1 MAAGFYTAT
10 PQTRGVPY
18 NRRVSVEEHNSH
30 APTSVGCFV
39 LTVSDTRTEA
49 TDTGGQA
56 IRDLVESAGHVVTG
70 HAIVRDD
77 PEHVIDAVA
86 RQLSDVRT
94 QVIVTTGGTGITS
107 RDGTFEAIDGLLE
120 KRLTGFGELFRML
133 SFEDIGAAAMM
144 SRATAGTAQ
153 GKAIFVLPGS
163 PAAVRLAM
171 TKLILPE
178 LGHVVQQ
185 ITR

>member
-1 MAAGFYTAT
+1 
-10 PQTRGVPY
+10 
-18 NRRVSVEEHNSH
+18 VS
-30 APTSVGCFV
+30 CFV

-49 TDTGGQA
+49 NDTGGQA
-56 IRDLVESAGHVVTG
+56 IRDLLETSGHTITG

-77 PEHVIDAVA
+77 PEAVTKTVSGWLA
-86 RQLSDVRT
+86 DGGT
-94 QVIVTTGGTGITS
+94 QVIITTGGTGITS
-107 RDGTFEAIDGLLE
+107 RDGTFEAIDRLLE

-133 SFEDIGAAAMM
+133 SYHQIGPAAMM
-144 SRATAGTAQ
+144 SRATAGRSH

-163 PAAVRLAM
+163 PDAVRLAM

-185 ITR
+185 LKR

>member
-1 MAAGFYTAT
+1 
-10 PQTRGVPY
+10 
-18 NRRVSVEEHNSH
+18 VSVAEHKSH
-30 APTSVGCFV
+30 APASVSCFV

-49 TDTGGQA
+49 NDTGGQA
-56 IRDLVESAGHVVTG
+56 IRDLLETSGHTIAG

-77 PEHVIDAVA
+77 PDAVTRTVSGWLA
-86 RQLSDVRT
+86 DAST
-94 QVIVTTGGTGITS
+94 QVIITTGGTGITS
-107 RDGTFEAIDGLLE
+107 RDGTYEAIDRLLE

-133 SFEDIGAAAMM
+133 SYHQIGPAAMM
-144 SRATAGTAQ
+144 SRATAGRAL

-163 PAAVRLAM
+163 PDAVRLAM

-185 ITR
+185 LRR

>member
-1 MAAGFYTAT
+1 
-10 PQTRGVPY
+10 
-18 NRRVSVEEHNSH
+18 VSVEEHKSH
-30 APTSVGCFV
+30 APVSVSCFV
-39 LTVSDTRTEA
+39 LTVSDTRTAEN
-49 TDTGGQA
+49 DSGGQA
-56 IRDLVESAGHVVTG
+56 IRDLLEMSGHTISG

-77 PEHVIDAVA
+77 PDAVTNT
-86 RQLSDVRT
+86 VRDCLNDAAT
-94 QVIVTTGGTGITS
+94 QVIITTGGTGITS
-107 RDGTFEAIDGLLE
+107 RDGTFEAIDRLLE

-133 SFEDIGAAAMM
+133 SYEEIGAAAMM
-144 SRATAGTAQ
+144 SRATAGRAH

-185 ITR
+185 LRR

>member
-1 MAAGFYTAT
+1 M
-10 PQTRGVPY
+10 
-18 NRRVSVEEHNSH
+18 SVQEHKAH
-30 APTSVGCFV
+30 APASVSCFV

-49 TDTGGQA
+49 NDTGGQA
-56 IRDLVESAGHVVTG
+56 IRSLLESGGHSVSG

-77 PEHVIDAVA
+77 PEAVTRA
-86 RQLSDVRT
+86 VSDCLSDAGT
-94 QVIVTTGGTGITS
+94 QVVITTGGTGITS
-107 RDGTFEAIDGLLE
+107 RDGTFEAIDRLLE

-133 SFEDIGAAAMM
+133 SYEAIGAAAMM
-144 SRATAGTAQ
+144 SRATAGRAH

-163 PAAVRLAM
+163 PDAVRLAM

-185 ITR
+185 LRR

>member
-1 MAAGFYTAT
+1 M
-10 PQTRGVPY
+10 
-18 NRRVSVEEHNSH
+18 SVEEHKTH
-30 APTSVGCFV
+30 APQSVGCFV

-49 TDTGGQA
+49 NDTGGHA
-56 IRDLVESAGHVVTG
+56 VRELLEMSGHTIAG

-77 PEHVIDAVA
+77 PDAVTSTVIGWLGDA
-86 RQLSDVRT
+86 AT
-94 QVIVTTGGTGITS
+94 QVIITTGGTGITS

-133 SFEDIGAAAMM
+133 SYEQIGAAAMM
-144 SRATAGTAQ
+144 SRATAGRVR

-163 PAAVRLAM
+163 PEAVRLAM
-171 TKLILPE
+171 TKLIIPE

-185 ITR
+185 LKR